1 MKHKLIKLIAAIQL
15 TLSLFVLPMNNV
27 SASITNANPTSQITN
42 NNNLLKYQEQI
53 YINAIKHF
61 KKISV
66 QKLNKLVG
74 KKKIT
79 VFWGKKSCPFCRAF
93 VPKLA
98 KISHQQHMK
107 IYYIDTTKTDSN
119 SALKKARK
127 KFKVTGVPTLMK
139 IKSNRNFLIM
149 DRTHMDIIH
158 FLTKNYSN

>member
-27 SASITNANPTSQITN
+27 SSSTTNDNPTSQTN

-53 YINAIKHF
+53 YTNAIKHF

-98 KISHQQHMK
+98 KIGHQRHIK

-127 KFKVTGVPTLMK
+127 RFKVTGVPTLMK
-139 IKSNRNFLIM
+139 IKNNKKFVIM
-149 DRTHMDIIH
+149 DRTRTDLTH
-158 FLTKNYSN
+158 FLTKKYSN